1 MIFSSNVIIIFI
13 KKNNKFRQG
22 IFKPINSQKY
32 IGSGNPTYRSGWELK
47 FFRWADLNENILAW
61 GSENIIIPYV
71 NPLDDKVHRYFVDN
85 FIVFKDKDGNN
96 NKFLIEIKPSKQT
109 QRPVK
114 TKYKKQ
120 KTILYE
126 QKMYIQNTAKCEAAN
141 KWAKKKGYKFLII
154 TEKELNIKGK

>member
-71 NPLDDKVHRYFVDN
+71 NPLDGKVHRYFVDN

-126 QKMYIQNTAKCEAAN
+126 QKMYIQNTAKWEAAN

-154 TEKELNIKGK
+154 TEKELNIKR